1 MVKKYF
7 MSIWLYFYYYI
18 SKLHFTVVVY
28 ILFEYMVSK
37 RPIYYYYLKMHFLKP
52 NSANFLVLYFIIEK
66 WKGIEFSSAWTHGI
80 LFNGCI
86 FSCINFITLFQTS
99 LCKQDKY
106 INLCFGWM
114 DFMYVHKYPNF
125 PEYEYNDLL

>member
-66 WKGIEFSSAWTHGI
+66 WKGIEFSAA
-80 LFNGCI
+80 
-86 FSCINFITLFQTS
+86 
-99 LCKQDKY
+99 
-106 INLCFGWM
+106 
-114 DFMYVHKYPNF
+114 
-125 PEYEYNDLL
+125 